1 MQALMIKL
9 ATLIIAALFAFTV
22 ACSQA
27 TETTPDVRA
36 TVDAAVAA
44 TVAAATVPPSLP
56 TQFVPTQTQA
66 IVITPTP
73 VPTHTLTPSLT
84 PTPFAT
90 PILTLVSTPD
100 PTLVAYISQIPQPTS
115 PVATPTPMPTAIPTP
130 TPIPFDIREANCQ
143 HEDLTAEMSFH
154 DFSLAESEGPYSW
167 EPWGIRQWYVTDWWT
182 DDGYRIRC
190 RTNIFDSVED
200 ARWSLNY
207 STALQRVWGQE
218 GLLEHRQVFAP
229 ISGDDT
235 LAIEIEVGRRY
246 TLSGREATTHV
257 YVAKFAMFLQGNI
270 VVVLEYGSTLKEVC
284 PNNPILCS
292 YAPDTFFMSSWQP
305 ITDIASRVDE
315 RLLAQLA
322 RGNR

>member
-1 MQALMIKL
+1 MKIQKCKGPFLKL
-9 ATLIIAALFAFTV
+9 AGLATCVLFVCLTL

-27 TETTPDVRA
+27 TETIPDVGA
-36 TVDAAVAA
+36 TVEAAVSA
-44 TVAAATVPPSLP
+44 TVEAQSSAPQSAPTQANFGRAIPTQVPAAAV
-56 TQFVPTQTQA
+56 VPTSTPNDTPISA
-66 IVITPTP
+66 STPTP
-73 VPTHTLTPSLT
+73 TLIPMATPKPTTSAMRTHTPAPTSTSTPTLTPTAIPTPRRVATSTPAVT
-84 PTPFAT
+84 PTPT
-90 PILTLVSTPD
+90 
-100 PTLVAYISQIPQPTS
+100 
-115 PVATPTPMPTAIPTP
+115 PTP

-246 TLSGREATTHV
+246 TPTV
-257 YVAKFAMFLQGNI
+257 YV
-270 VVVLEYGSTLKEVC
+270 EWTGSYHSR
-284 PNNPILCS
+284 LCGEIRDVPS
-292 YAPDTFFMSSWQP
+292 GKHRRSFGIRQYIERSMPKQP
-305 ITDIASRVDE
+305 HP
-315 RLLAQLA
+315 L
-322 RGNR
+322 